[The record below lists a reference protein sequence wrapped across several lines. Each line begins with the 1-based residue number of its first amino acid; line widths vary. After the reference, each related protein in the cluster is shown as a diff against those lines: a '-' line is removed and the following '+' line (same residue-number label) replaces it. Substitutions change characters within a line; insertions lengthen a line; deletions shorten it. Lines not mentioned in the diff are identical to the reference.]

1 MKPAK
6 TPSARS
12 QTSTNQTSKMSASS
26 AAQRQKADAGAY
38 RERRRLLREQFPNTV
53 LVLAAGSEAERGEI
67 RTGYFQEA
75 NFHYLTGF
83 PRPGAI
89 LLITPSDKGLP
100 GEILFLPDRD
110 AARNLWSGF
119 VPDASDALVSR
130 ETGIRAVRRLSQLEA
145 TLNQCL
151 ATWEK
156 LACLSGSPMEQQL
169 RQAFPLRDLVPLNDA
184 LARLRMKKA
193 ADEIARMREA
203 IRITAEGQMRGWHSL
218 QSSSYEYEVAAD
230 ITHEFLRLGA
240 ERHAFAPIV
249 ASGAGACVLH
259 YSTNRAPLRRASL
272 AILDVGAERERY
284 CGDLTRT
291 VPIGGRFNRRQ
302 QQLYEAVLAVQK
314 EVIRAVRP
322 GAYIGRQIPGSLHQ
336 LAVARFA
343 EMRLGHRGKPL
354 SEFFPH
360 GIGHHLGLDVHD
372 LSDPMAP
379 LSPGMV
385 VTIEPGVYIPEEGI
399 GIRIEDDVLVTETGS
414 EVLSSALPKEVHEV
428 EAFVRS

>member
-6 TPSARS
+6 KTSAQSQRAKGQTAKAQTPK
-12 QTSTNQTSKMSASS
+12 T
-26 AAQRQKADAGAY
+26 DAMAY
-38 RERRRLLREQFPNTV
+38 RERRRLLRERFPNTV
-53 LVLAAGSEAERGEI
+53 LMLAASSEAERGEL
-67 RTGYFQEA
+67 RTGYFQET

-83 PRPGAI
+83 RRPGAT
-89 LLITPSDKGLP
+89 LLITPAKDGIP
-100 GEILFLPDRD
+100 GEMLFLPDRD
-110 AARNLWSGF
+110 PTRDLWSGF
-119 VPDASDALVSR
+119 VPDAADALVSR
-130 ETGIRAVRRLSQLEA
+130 ETGIRVVRRRSQLEA
-145 TLNQCL
+145 TLNECL

-156 LACLSGSPMEQQL
+156 LACLSGSPMELQL
-169 RQAFPLRDLVPLNDA
+169 RQAFPLREMLPLNDT
-184 LARLRMKKA
+184 LARLRMQKA
-193 ADEIARMREA
+193 EVEIARMREA
-203 IRITAEGQMRGWHSL
+203 IRITVEGQLRGWHSL
-218 QSSSYEYEVAAD
+218 QKSTYEYEVAAD

-249 ASGAGACVLH
+249 ASGAGACILH
-259 YSTNRAPLRRASL
+259 YSTNRAPLSPAML

-291 VPIGGRFNRRQ
+291 VPIRERFSRRQ

-314 EVIRAVRP
+314 EVIAAVRP
-322 GAYIGRQIPGSLHQ
+322 GAYIGRQVPGSLHH

-343 EMRLGHRGKPL
+343 ELRLGYRGKPL

-379 LSPGMV
+379 LAPSMV

-399 GIRIEDDVLVTETGS
+399 GIRIEDDVLVTETGC

-428 EAFVRS
+428 EAIVRP